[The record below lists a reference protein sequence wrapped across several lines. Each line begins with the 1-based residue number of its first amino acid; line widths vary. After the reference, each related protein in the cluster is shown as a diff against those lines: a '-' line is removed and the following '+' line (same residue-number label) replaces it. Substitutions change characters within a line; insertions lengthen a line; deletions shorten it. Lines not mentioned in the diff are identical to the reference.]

1 MTDITARPHT
11 TFRTL
16 SVRRMLCVLLVIL
29 SVGIGGVL
37 MQRYAQMDISNPA
50 LEQSA
55 LAQLGVWM
63 ADQSEEDAPESVL
76 GGLAKSWA
84 AVRGEESL
92 SEATAIDAAR
102 WPLWVLFSLTI
113 PFGIFAVAELLR
125 GTWPRRPVLG
135 MVGVWTVALFFVPTV
150 PDDNFY
156 LQVVLVG
163 LASSVVAAVL
173 MDAPLSRAGGF
184 ILALAVLLGGVEG
197 LKLFAQANDY
207 AITAPVES
215 YRYTAYETPVAALDA
230 LESGEISVILADART
245 LTEAAAGRA
254 SIRVN
259 SSPGRDEY
267 RLGLPIRPTM
277 AARVAFAVRAD
288 DPSAPTDV
296 EALSAAS
303 IGAIT
308 GDFAQTDTLESVRS
322 WVLLDLKIFNDV
334 NLPHLETITEAFLQP
349 ARRNGPVLLARIL
362 AGNALYT
369 WTEAA
374 LGFAM
379 GALLG
384 FGLGAV
390 FAHSRLLERGLLP
403 YVIASQTV
411 PILAIAPMVVI
422 WLGAGPIAVS
432 VISAYLTFFPVTIN
446 TLRGLTSPN
455 PLQVDLMR
463 SLAATRWHIFVK
475 LRLPA
480 AVPYIF
486 TALKVSA
493 TASVV
498 GAIIGELPS
507 SIRDGLARAI
517 LDFSSSYN
525 ETSTPKLFAAI
536 VVAALV
542 GIAFFLLVSLIERV
556 AMRRFIP
563 HGDRS

>member
-1 MTDITARPHT
+1 MTDITARPNT
-11 TFRTL
+11 TVRTL
-16 SVRRMLCVLLVIL
+16 SVRRVACVALLIL
-29 SVGIGGVL
+29 SMAVSL
-37 MQRYAQMDISNPA
+37 SLTQRYAQMDISNPA

-84 AVRGEESL
+84 VARGEDSL
-92 SEATAIDAAR
+92 SEATTIDAAR
-102 WPLWVLFSLTI
+102 WPLLVLFILI
-113 PFGIFAVAELLR
+113 FPLGIQASIGMQGQLSR
-125 GTWPRRPVLG
+125 PPVLG
-135 MVGVWTVALFFVPTV
+135 MVGIWTVALFFVSTV

-156 LQVVLVG
+156 LQAVLGG
-163 LASSVVAAVL
+163 LAVSVVAAAL

-215 YRYTAYETPVAALDA
+215 FNYTAYTTPAEALDA
-230 LESGEISVILADART
+230 LESGEVSVIVADART
-245 LTEAAAGRA
+245 LTEAAAGRG
-254 SIRVN
+254 SVTVN
-259 SSPGRDEY
+259 TTPGRDEY
-267 RLGLPIRPTM
+267 RLGLPIRPTL
-277 AARVAFAVRAD
+277 AARVAFAVRTD

-296 EALSAAS
+296 GALSAAS
-303 IGAIT
+303 IGAIS
-308 GDFAQTDTLESVRS
+308 GDFAQTDALDNPRS

-384 FGLGAV
+384 FGLGAA

-463 SLAATRWHIFVK
+463 SLAATRWDIFVK

-542 GIAFFLLVSLIERV
+542 GIAFFLLVSLVERV